1 MITKNN
7 CQSSADRAK
16 QIKTKA
22 IVNEDPTEKLIRFI
36 DLIPENI
43 HRYHD
48 EWWCFNTVF
57 NDELVMVHL
66 IHDFQSYWSNSGS
79 WRLKTSVWRPG
90 WGREMWARR
99 SWRTWPER
107 RWRWVFD
114 NIIELWH
121 CKRKHSL
128 KNYPINFVQS
138 MSKKEL
144 EDMKKQWMEEMKAN
158 MKNNEK
164 VKISAHCSCILVF

>member
-1 MITKNN
+1 MFFLLLGEIQKKVKVKKTDKKDIDIIYITKNN

-66 IHDFQSYWSNSGS
+66 IHDFQSY
-79 WRLKTSVWRPG
+79 
-90 WGREMWARR
+90 
-99 SWRTWPER
+99 
-107 RWRWVFD
+107 
-114 NIIELWH
+114 
-121 CKRKHSL
+121 
-128 KNYPINFVQS
+128 
-138 MSKKEL
+138 
-144 EDMKKQWMEEMKAN
+144 
-158 MKNNEK
+158 
-164 VKISAHCSCILVF
+164 